1 MRYTYQIIKSW
12 QHKGLKLFYDTGSTR
27 GIQVKH
33 KVRLTIILQRLD
45 AAIKSDDLNLPGMRF
60 HKLKGKFKDFYSVSV
75 SGHWRVIYKFEGK
88 NATLVDYLDY
98 H

>member
-1 MRYTYQIIKSW
+1 MIKSW
-12 QHKGLKLFYDTGSTR
+12 QHKGLKLFYDTGSPR